1 MTLEALRA
9 IWTPSFLTF
18 VSPIVAA
25 ALGGLFGRLGRS
37 GQGVAALIV
46 LCGFSAGAYGAWQA
60 PVSALTAITAVPGS
74 LPPIGRLQI
83 LVVSMGGALI
93 SIYHV
98 LTKRDGE
105 VAVIASLVVAATSA
119 SAFAGDSLRVAGA
132 GIHLAVLLVAMLM
145 ATERGDWQGGVAGTA
160 YLTMASIGAITLV
173 AGFALADVQK
183 VSPGGLVTDA
193 FVVAVLSTGFALSIG
208 IVPLY
213 FRSRRSTISVLPA
226 AVGPAI
232 ASKIG
237 GMDIKPSM
245 IRIIIESARR
255 KVPDTR
261 PIHSPITE
269 ASKATEKPII
279 KETRAP

>member
-145 ATERGDWQGGVAGTA
+145 A
-160 YLTMASIGAITLV
+160 
-173 AGFALADVQK
+173 
-183 VSPGGLVTDA
+183 
-193 FVVAVLSTGFALSIG
+193 
-208 IVPLY
+208 
-213 FRSRRSTISVLPA
+213 
-226 AVGPAI
+226 
-232 ASKIG
+232 
-237 GMDIKPSM
+237 
-245 IRIIIESARR
+245 
-255 KVPDTR
+255 
-261 PIHSPITE
+261 
-269 ASKATEKPII
+269 
-279 KETRAP
+279 

>member
-25 ALGGLFGRLGRS
+25 ALGGPFGRLGRS
-37 GQGVAALIV
+37 GQRVAALIV

-105 VAVIASLVVAATSA
+105 VAVIASLVVAAT
-119 SAFAGDSLRVAGA
+119 
-132 GIHLAVLLVAMLM
+132 
-145 ATERGDWQGGVAGTA
+145 
-160 YLTMASIGAITLV
+160 
-173 AGFALADVQK
+173 
-183 VSPGGLVTDA
+183 
-193 FVVAVLSTGFALSIG
+193 
-208 IVPLY
+208 
-213 FRSRRSTISVLPA
+213 
-226 AVGPAI
+226 
-232 ASKIG
+232 
-237 GMDIKPSM
+237 
-245 IRIIIESARR
+245 
-255 KVPDTR
+255 
-261 PIHSPITE
+261 
-269 ASKATEKPII
+269 
-279 KETRAP
+279 